1 MKRLLF
7 LAVLALI
14 SCSDE
19 KSGVDTANIM
29 GSWQIS
35 GKKTNGVF
43 AEYPNACG
51 SSSDIYVLG
60 ADGTF
65 STILYGSDCEP
76 SESGTG
82 HWSRAGKQIQILNPD
97 PAAYLDGTF
106 TVDNHNANELWLRQ
120 EVETTEG
127 TSIVFYF
134 LERVN

>member
-19 KSGVDTANIM
+19 KSGVNTANIM

-35 GKKTNGVF
+35 GKKINGAF
-43 AEYPNACG
+43 TDYPNSCDTN
-51 SSSDIYVLG
+51 SDVYVLG
-60 ADGTF
+60 PDGTF
-65 STILYGSDCEP
+65 STTLYSAGCEP
-76 SESGTG
+76 FTSDAG
-82 HWSRAGKQIQILNPD
+82 HWSRTGKQIQILDPD

-106 TVDNHNANELWLRQ
+106 TVDNYNANELWLRQ
-120 EVETTEG
+120 EVESPEG
-127 TSIVFYF
+127 TTVVFYF